1 MDNVY
6 VDLRNENRW
15 IREIFNNKDLVT
27 IGEMLTKIEDLNE
40 ELEDTQE
47 KFEDFKRDVE
57 DNYRRLEVSE
67 QLDISDRDFI

>member
-1 MDNVY
+1 MDKVY
-6 VDLRNENRW
+6 VDLRNENKW
-15 IREIFNNKDLVT
+15 IREIFDNKDLVT
-27 IGEMLTKIEDLNE
+27 IEEMLIKIVDLNE
-40 ELEDTQE
+40 ELEYTQE